1 MPHMTFFKGSKKI
14 ANRHGLSP
22 SKAPPENRFAENER
36 FGSYRAGS
44 TGPNSSANK
53 SVQRL
58 MNDTIIIM
66 FYMQDSRNAGGR
78 HDLLFRLIFLI
89 FRFTITIFI
98 RRLFEI
104 RIFASRRFGARIFF
118 ETPDKSTFNPGATAG
133 TAP

>member
-1 MPHMTFFKGSKKI
+1 MTFFKGSKKI
-14 ANRHGLSP
+14 ANRHGLPP

-53 SVQRL
+53 SVQRH
-58 MNDTIIIM
+58 MNDTISPILLCLICRTAAA
-66 FYMQDSRNAGGR
+66 DGR
-78 HDLLFRLIFLI
+78 YDLLFRLIFLI

>member
-1 MPHMTFFKGSKKI
+1 MTFFKGSKKKI
-14 ANRHGLSP
+14 ANRHGLPP

-53 SVQRL
+53 SVQRH

-78 HDLLFRLIFLI
+78 YDLLFRLIFLK
-89 FRFTITIFI
+89 FRFTLTIFTW
-98 RRLFEI
+98 RLFEI
-104 RIFASRRFGARIFF
+104 RVFARRRFGARIFF
-118 ETPDKSTFNPGATAG
+118 ETPDKSIFNPGVTAG